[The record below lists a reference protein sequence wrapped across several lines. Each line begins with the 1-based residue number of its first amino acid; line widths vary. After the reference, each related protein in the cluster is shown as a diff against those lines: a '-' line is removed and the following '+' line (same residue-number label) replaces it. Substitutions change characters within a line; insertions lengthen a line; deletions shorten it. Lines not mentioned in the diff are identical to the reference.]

1 MALGELTA
9 SRFSSQSSVALVSS
23 HYDDFPSSHGDDA
36 LNSARRD
43 NNSDTNHNSSSSSS
57 SNNNRDRDSD
67 IASTSNYGGGNAT
80 TGSTAAT
87 TTSMAYLPQ
96 SAVLSDLRH
105 EAFEASV
112 PTGPSDSGPVSKW
125 RPKDRVRCCV
135 VEI

>member
-1 MALGELTA
+1 MALGDLTA
-9 SRFSSQSSVALVSS
+9 SRLSSQSSVALVSN

-36 LNSARRD
+36 LDSARRD
-43 NNSDTNHNSSSSSS
+43 NNSDTNHNSSSSS

-96 SAVLSDLRH
+96 SAVLSELRH

-125 RPKDRVRCCV
+125 RPKDRVRCRV

>member
-1 MALGELTA
+1 MALGDLTA
-9 SRFSSQSSVALVSS
+9 SRLSSQSSVALVSN

-36 LNSARRD
+36 LDSARRD
-43 NNSDTNHNSSSSSS
+43 NNSDTNHNSSSS

-96 SAVLSDLRH
+96 SAVLSELRH

-125 RPKDRVRCCV
+125 RPKDRVRCRV

>member
-43 NNSDTNHNSSSSSS
+43 NNSDTNHNSSSS